1 MTDHHLSHLLQARS
15 KSQVL
20 TILEGRGLYE
30 GMNENQKATI
40 TGVTLESVCPSS
52 YYYYIGLQ
60 VYRCFSYTYI
70 IEYLFLSKTGVHA
83 YSLFCNWLV

>member
-1 MTDHHLSHLLQARS
+1 MTGHHLSHILQARS

-40 TGVTLESVCPSS
+40 TGVTLESVCHRR
-52 YYYYIGLQ
+52 YHYYIGLQ
-60 VYRCFSYTYI
+60 VYICVSYIYI
-70 IEYLFLSKTGVHA
+70 IEYLFLSKTWVHA
-83 YSLFCNWLV
+83 YSSFYN